1 MSRTAIV
8 TGAGTGIGAATART
22 LAASCSTVVLVGRR
36 IEKLEEVA
44 SEITTQ
50 HPEVTTHVKSV
61 DLTEVQAV
69 ESFATWAIAELTMI
83 DVLVNNAGSVQPRF
97 AGGLQDVSDVW
108 ETTLRGNL
116 MSAVLMTEAL
126 LPHVTSPGGRI
137 VIVGSFAA
145 QFGNGSIAY
154 SAAKSALQTYVV
166 SLTRTQGP
174 RGITCNVV
182 APGFTG
188 DTELV
193 IGRIDEERH
202 ARLVGGIAAGRSAS
216 SQEIANVIDFLAS
229 PGASFVSGQ
238 TVTANGGV
246 MFPG

>member
-36 IEKLEEVA
+36 QEKLEQVA
-44 SEITTQ
+44 SEITAL

-69 ESFATWAIAELTMI
+69 ESFATWAIAELTTI

-145 QFGNGSIAY
+145 QFGKGSIAY
-154 SAAKSALQTYVV
+154 SAAKSALQTSVV

-174 RGITCNVV
+174 RGITCKVV

>member
-69 ESFATWAIAELTMI
+69 ESFATWAIAELTTI

>member
-69 ESFATWAIAELTMI
+69 ESFATWAIAELTTI

-246 MFPG
+246 IFPG

>member
-36 IEKLEEVA
+36 MEKLEEVA

-69 ESFATWAIAELTMI
+69 ESFATWAIAELTTI

>member
-36 IEKLEEVA
+36 IEKLEQVA

>member
-36 IEKLEEVA
+36 LEKLEQVA
-44 SEITTQ
+44 AEIAAQ
-50 HPEVTTHVKSV
+50 HPAVTTHVKSV
-61 DLTEVQAV
+61 DLTDVPAV
-69 ESFATWAIAELTMI
+69 EAFASWATTELSTI

-97 AGGLQDVSDVW
+97 AGGLQDLNDVW
-108 ETTLRGNL
+108 ESTIRGNL

-126 LPHVTSPGGRI
+126 LPHITSPGGRV

-193 IGRIDEERH
+193 VGRIDEERH
-202 ARLVGGIAAGRSAS
+202 ARLVSGIAAGRSAS

-246 MFPG
+246 LFPG

>member
-36 IEKLEEVA
+36 QEKLEQVA

>member
-36 IEKLEEVA
+36 MEKLEQVA